1 MLNKMLIEAAK
12 KAVWSFAKHV
22 CSFSVVYSCVFAV
35 SLIIKVNIDW
45 KQQMNFISYALLA
58 FLGFT
63 ALNVVFRLIVF
74 IYKTK
79 ENKNTIDKK
88 IMYLEMFMPKFERFI
103 LSIYLISVATLLKSF
118 SSISMDFF
126 FISLFT
132 LVIVS
137 WVMFV
142 YHLKKHCTKADK
154 SLI

>member
-63 ALNVVFRLIVF
+63 ALSVVIGLITF

-79 ENKNTIDKK
+79 PNKSTLDKK
-88 IMYLEMFMPKFERFI
+88 IIYFMMFMPKFEYFM
-103 LSIYLISVATLLKSF
+103 LSIYLVCVTTLLKGF
-118 SSISMDFF
+118 SDISWELF
-126 FISLFT
+126 FISLFA

-137 WVMFV
+137 WLMLIYYFRNFV
-142 YHLKKHCTKADK
+142 QEQIEL
-154 SLI
+154 

>member
-1 MLNKMLIEAAK
+1 MLNKMLIEAANN
-12 KAVWSFAKHV
+12 ALWSFVKHI
-22 CSFSVVYSCVFAV
+22 CSFSVVYSSVFVV
-35 SLIIKVNIDW
+35 SLIIKKNIDW
-45 KQQMNFISYALLA
+45 MQQMNFAQYALLA
-58 FLGFT
+58 FLGLT
-63 ALNVVFRLIVF
+63 TLNVVFRLIVF

-79 ENKNTIDKK
+79 ENKNTMDKK

-137 WVMFV
+137 WVILV
-142 YHLKKHCTKADK
+142 YYFKNIVQKQIEL
-154 SLI
+154 

>member
-1 MLNKMLIEAAK
+1 MLNKMLIEAANN
-12 KAVWSFAKHV
+12 ALWSFVKHI
-22 CSFSVVYSCVFAV
+22 CSFSVVYSGVFVV
-35 SLIIKVNIDW
+35 SLIIKENINW
-45 KQQMNFISYALLA
+45 MQQMIYVQYALLA
-58 FLGFT
+58 FLGLT
-63 ALNVVFRLIVF
+63 TLNVVFRLIVF

-79 ENKNTIDKK
+79 ENKNTMDKK

-137 WVMFV
+137 WVILFYYFKNIV
-142 YHLKKHCTKADK
+142 QKQIEL
-154 SLI
+154 

>member
-12 KAVWSFAKHV
+12 SALWSFSKKI
-22 CSFSVVYSCVFAV
+22 CSFSVVYSGVFV
-35 SLIIKVNIDW
+35 INLITKKNINW
-45 KQQMNFISYALLA
+45 MQQMIYVQYALLA
-58 FLGFT
+58 FLGLT
-63 ALNVVFRLIVF
+63 TLNVFFCLIVF

-137 WVMFV
+137 WVILV
-142 YHLKKHCTKADK
+142 YYFKNIVQKQIEL
-154 SLI
+154 